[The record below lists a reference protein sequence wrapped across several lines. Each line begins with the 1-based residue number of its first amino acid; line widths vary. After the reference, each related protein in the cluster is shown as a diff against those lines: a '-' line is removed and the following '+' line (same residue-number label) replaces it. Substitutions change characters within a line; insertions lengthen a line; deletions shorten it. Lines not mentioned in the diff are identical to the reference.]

1 MRITFALFALLMTLS
16 SNASSATEFKI
27 SHQWPAEVDA
37 RDRAARIFVREVQS
51 RLPGMTFQIYPQLS
65 LKLKAEQQFD
75 ALQSAKLEMSVY
87 PLPYAVKKI
96 PEFSLAVLPG
106 LFPSVDAARALKNSK
121 VSDQLQAIANANGVH
136 ILAWWWVPGGFA
148 TRNREIAGP
157 ETVKGLRLRGG
168 DPLFDLMLS
177 KAGATPVELTSNE
190 LYAAMQADKLDGT
203 LTSYETFV
211 STKLYEQTKYFT
223 AGSPGIWMFATPLL
237 IAKSVWD
244 SLSEQE
250 QEVFEAAAEV
260 SEAFFAETQKDAEK
274 KFIETFTRAGAKY
287 HKFTY
292 QDYLA
297 WLRLAQQTAWK
308 QYFALSPKTES
319 MLLEVVQTMLD
330 VTQQNDRARR

>member
-1 MRITFALFALLMTLS
+1 MRVAFAWFALFVLLACEPSL
-16 SNASSATEFKI
+16 AKDFKI
-27 SHQWPAEVDA
+27 SHQWTAEVDA
-37 RDRAARIFVREVQS
+37 RDRAARIFVGEVQA
-51 RLPGMTFQIYPQLS
+51 RLPQMSFQIHPQLA

-75 ALQSAKLEMSVY
+75 ALQAGKIEMSVY

-106 LFPSVDAARALKNSK
+106 LLPSVDAARALKNSK
-121 VSDQLQAIANANGVH
+121 VTDQLQAIANANGVH
-136 ILAWWWVPGGFA
+136 ILAWWWVPGGFV

-168 DPLFDLMLS
+168 DPLFDLML
-177 KAGATPVELTSNE
+177 KTAGATPVDLTSNE
-190 LYAAMQADKLDGT
+190 LYAAMQAGKLDGA

-211 STKLYEQTKYFT
+211 SAKIYEHAKYFT

-237 IAKSVWD
+237 ISKSVWD
-244 SLSEQE
+244 SLTEAEQE
-250 QEVFEAAAEV
+250 AFEAAAEI
-260 SEAFFAETQKDAEK
+260 SEDYFAETQKDAEK

-287 HKFTY
+287 HKFTQ

-308 QYFALSPKTES
+308 EYFALSPTTET

-330 VTQQNDRARR
+330 VANSK

>member
-1 MRITFALFALLMTLS
+1 MRVAFAWFALFVLLACQPSL
-16 SNASSATEFKI
+16 AKDFKI
-27 SHQWPAEVDA
+27 SHQWAADVDA

-51 RLPGMTFQIYPQLS
+51 RLPQMSFQIHPQLA

-75 ALQSAKLEMSVY
+75 ALQAGKIEMSVY

-106 LFPSVDAARALKNSK
+106 LLPSVDAARALKNSK

-136 ILAWWWVPGGFA
+136 ILAWWWVPGGFV

-168 DPLFDLMLS
+168 DPLFDMML
-177 KAGATPVELTSNE
+177 KAAGATSVDLTSNE
-190 LYAAMQADKLDGT
+190 LYAAIQAGKLDGA

-211 STKLYEQTKYFT
+211 SAKIYEHAKYFT

-237 IAKSVWD
+237 ISKSVWD
-244 SLSEQE
+244 ALTEAEQE
-250 QEVFEAAAEV
+250 AFEAAAEI
-260 SEAFFAETQKDAEK
+260 SEDFFAETQKDAEK

-287 HKFTY
+287 HKFTQ

-308 QYFALSPKTES
+308 EYLALSPTTEN

-330 VTQQNDRARR
+330 VANSK

>member
-1 MRITFALFALLMTLS
+1 MRIGAALFALLTALS
-16 SNASSATEFKI
+16 LTSVSAKEFNI

-37 RDRAARIFVREVQS
+37 RDRAARVFVREVEA
-51 RLPGMTFQIYPQLS
+51 RLAGISFRIHPQLA
-65 LKLKAEQQFD
+65 LKMKAEQQFD
-75 ALQSAKLEMSVY
+75 ALQSAKVEMSVY

-106 LFPSVDAARALKNSK
+106 LFPSVDAARVLKNSK

-177 KAGATPVELTSNE
+177 KAGATPVELTSND
-190 LYAAMQADKLDGT
+190 LYAAMQANKLDGT

-211 STKLYEQTKYFT
+211 SAKIYEHAKFFT

-237 IAKSVWD
+237 ISKAVWD
-244 SLSEQE
+244 RLSEEERQA
-250 QEVFEAAAEV
+250 FEAAAEV
-260 SEAFFAETQKDAEK
+260 SEEFFAETQKDAER

-287 HKFTY
+287 HKFSY

-297 WLRLAQQTAWK
+297 WLQLAQQTAWK
-308 QYFALSPKTES
+308 EYFALSPKTES

-330 VTQQNDRARR
+330 VARSK

>member
-1 MRITFALFALLMTLS
+1 VRIAAAVIALLLAFAP
-16 SNASSATEFKI
+16 NAVLAKEFRI
-27 SHQWPAEVDA
+27 SHQWAAEVDA
-37 RDRAARIFVREVQS
+37 RDRAARVFVSEVMS
-51 RLPGMTFQIYPQLS
+51 RLPGASFQIYPQLT

-75 ALQSAKLEMSVY
+75 ALQAGKIEMSVY

-106 LFPSVDAARALKNSK
+106 LFPSVDAARALRNSK

-136 ILAWWWVPGGFA
+136 ILAWWWVPGGFV

-177 KAGATPVELTSNE
+177 KAGATPVDLTSNE
-190 LYAAMQADKLDGT
+190 LYAAMQANKLDGA

-211 STKLYEQTKYFT
+211 SAKLYEHAKFFT

-237 IAKSVWD
+237 ISKSVWD
-244 SLSEQE
+244 ALSEQE
-250 QEVFEAAAEV
+250 QEAFEAAAEI
-260 SEAFFAETQKDAEK
+260 SEDFFAATQKDAEQ

-287 HKFTY
+287 HRFT
-292 QDYLA
+292 QKDYLA

-308 QYFALSPKTES
+308 EYFALSPKTES

-330 VTQQNDRARR
+330 VTNSK

>member
-1 MRITFALFALLMTLS
+1 MRVAVALLALLGVL
-16 SNASSATEFKI
+16 APKCALAKELKI
-27 SHQWPAEVDA
+27 SHQWAAEIDA

-51 RLPGMTFQIYPQLS
+51 RLPEMSFQIYPQLA

-75 ALQSAKLEMSVY
+75 ALQSASIEMSVY

-106 LFPSVDAARALKNSK
+106 LFPSVDAARVLKNSK

-136 ILAWWWVPGGFA
+136 ILAWWWVPGGFV
-148 TRNREIAGP
+148 TRNREIGGP

-168 DPLFDLMLS
+168 EPLFDLMLS
-177 KAGATPVELTSNE
+177 RAGATPVDLTSNE
-190 LYAAMQADKLDGT
+190 LYAAMQADKLDGA

-211 STKLYEQTKYFT
+211 SAKLYEHAKFFT

-237 IAKSVWD
+237 ISKSVWD
-244 SLSEQE
+244 GLTEREQE
-250 QEVFEAAAEV
+250 AFEAAAEI
-260 SEAFFAETQKDAEK
+260 SEDYFAATQKDAEK
-274 KFIETFTRAGAKY
+274 KFIEVFTRAGAKY
-287 HKFTY
+287 HRFTY

-308 QYFALSPKTES
+308 EYFALSPQTES
-319 MLLEVVQTMLD
+319 MLLEVVQTILD
-330 VTQQNDRARR
+330 VANSK

>member
-1 MRITFALFALLMTLS
+1 MRIGAAVFAVLMALSPTPVL
-16 SNASSATEFKI
+16 AKEFNI

-37 RDRAARIFVREVQS
+37 RDRAARIFVREVEA
-51 RLPGMTFQIYPQLS
+51 RLANFSFRIHPELS
-65 LKLKAEQQFD
+65 LKMKAEQQFD
-75 ALQSAKLEMSVY
+75 ALQSAKLDMSVY

-121 VSDQLQAIANANGVH
+121 VSDQLQDIANANGVH

-157 ETVKGLRLRGG
+157 ETVRGLRLRGG

-190 LYAAMQADKLDGT
+190 LYAAMQSGKLDGT

-211 STKLYEQTKYFT
+211 SAKIYEHAKFFT

-237 IAKSVWD
+237 ISKAVWD
-244 SLSEQE
+244 GLSEQE
-250 QEVFEAAAEV
+250 QEAFEAAAEV
-260 SEAFFAETQKDAEK
+260 SEEFFAQTQKDAER

-287 HKFTY
+287 HRFTY
-292 QDYLA
+292 QEYLA

-308 QYFALSPKTES
+308 EYFALSPKTES

-330 VTQQNDRARR
+330 VARSK